1 MTKIAVYG
9 SLRFGHGN
17 WRWLLNCDPVKTE
30 VVNIPFRM
38 ISLGGFPGLIPSV
51 ENHDITIEIYDVNDR
66 TYKGIEAL
74 EGYPD
79 FYQKAIIPSS
89 EGDLEV
95 YVLLSKRYQRGYDSV
110 ENGDWNSHYSPRYEK
125 VIQATD

>member
-9 SLRFGHGN
+9 SLRKNHGN

-30 VVNIPFRM
+30 VVSIPFRM
-38 ISLGGFPGLIPSV
+38 ISLGGFPGLIPSA

-66 TYKGIEAL
+66 TYQGIESL
-74 EGYPD
+74 EGYPN

-89 EGDLEV
+89 EGDLEI
-95 YVLLSKRYQRGYDSV
+95 YVLLDKRYQRGYDSV
-110 ENGDWNSHYSPRYEK
+110 ENGDWNSHYSPRYAKQE
-125 VIQATD
+125 